1 MDVVKKKLK
10 ISMDISKLI
19 IIVQEYEE
27 LYNVGHPEYS
37 NILRRDNIWDE
48 IGMKINQPSKY
59 F

>member
-1 MDVVKKKLK
+1 MDVVKKKPT
-10 ISMDISKLI
+10 ISMDISRLI

-27 LYNVGHPEYS
+27 LYNFGHPEYS

-48 IGMKINQPSKY
+48 IGTKMNQPSKY